1 MIRRHGRPTGFPT
14 VSSRTA
20 VTGVAGA
27 SAWER
32 VNELVRS
39 ADREHA
45 AARRRLLL
53 RLITGVLVLA
63 LVGWSTVAVG
73 WELTGLRSS
82 VGGDMV
88 LVGFVLGSGIC
99 GRQVI
104 ATASRLRAAGTA
116 RRRYAALTATS
127 LPAAAADP
135 RLGLAT
141 LDGAAAY
148 WFGRAIAG
156 HRTATVLEQLPGLT
170 WWHDVAVAAD
180 PAAVFDH
187 LGVGTAGI
195 VTVQHIVMPWPA
207 ALTVDPDVGL
217 SCAGVPITG
226 FGAAG
231 LMARQLRAGSSAARA
246 AGLPLACVTSI
257 AVVSNAHLV
266 DTWGAPTG
274 VERMQHRQALIKL
287 SYCIP
292 EQLPAALLLDTQL
305 DPDTAVLA
313 AHQLAEHVRSAAEV
327 FHTSLL
333 APAGTDPVGRRYE
346 LPHQEVH
353 P

>member
-1 MIRRHGRPTGFPT
+1 M
-14 VSSRTA
+14 TA
-20 VTGVAGA
+20 ASGAAGA
-27 SAWER
+27 FAWER
-32 VNELVRS
+32 TNQLARNAE
-39 ADREHA
+39 REHA
-45 AARRRLLL
+45 ADRRRLLL
-53 RLITGVLVLA
+53 RLIIGVLVLA

-73 WELTGLRSS
+73 WELTRLRSS
-82 VGGDMV
+82 AGGDMV
-88 LVGFVLGSGIC
+88 LIGFALGSGIC

-104 ATASRLRAAGTA
+104 ATATRLRAAGA
-116 RRRYAALTATS
+116 AGGRYAALIAAT

-141 LDGAAAY
+141 LDGEAAY

-156 HRTATVLEQLPGLT
+156 HRTATVLEQYLPGLT
-170 WWHDVAVAAD
+170 WWHDVALAAD

-195 VTVQHIVMPWPA
+195 VTVQHIVMPGPA
-207 ALTVDPDVGL
+207 PLTVDPNAGL

-226 FGAAG
+226 FGTAG
-231 LMARQLRAGSSAARA
+231 LMAWQLRAGSSAARA

-257 AVVSNAHLV
+257 AVVSNASLV

-274 VERMQHRQALIKL
+274 VERLQHRQGLIRL
-287 SYCIP
+287 TYCIP
-292 EQLPAALLLDTQL
+292 EQLPAALLLDVEL

-313 AHQLAEHVRSAAEV
+313 VHQLAEGLRPAAEV

-333 APAGTDPVGRRYE
+333 APAGTGRGGRRYE